1 MKQLEVKPV
10 KLKKTYY
17 EKKGNSCAAL
27 LIKFSKYLPTL
38 RNKLGRYLE

>member
-27 LIKFSKYLPTL
+27 LRKISKYLPTA
-38 RNKLGRYLE
+38 KEQVK

>member
-17 EKKGNSCAAL
+17 EKKKKSCAAL
-27 LIKFSKYLPTL
+27 LTKIPKYLPTL
-38 RNKLGRYLE
+38 MIKLCI